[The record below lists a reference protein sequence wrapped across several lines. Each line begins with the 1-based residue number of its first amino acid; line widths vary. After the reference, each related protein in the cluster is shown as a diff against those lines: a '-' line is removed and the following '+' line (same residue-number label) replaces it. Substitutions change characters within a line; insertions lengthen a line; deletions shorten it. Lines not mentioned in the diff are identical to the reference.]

1 MAVVVTVMVTVVAV
15 DRGQKAKKR
24 RKEEGKSSTNQ
35 YKSHTRVA
43 ERRRRRRGRRKQSGW
58 KRSRRLME
66 YNCNLIAKRGGC
78 LAESKRGSTWFCS
91 RLSPFVTNCSHSLIS
106 EAAVNCAVV
115 LCRRRCCYSVLFC
128 CLRSF
133 VVVIRHNRKGEG
145 VKERKLKS
153 KGWVC
158 NPATWKR
165 DTRDS
170 VDAQLKEIDLIGAM
184 TAKGRQKKEGKAKQ
198 CTFCFERQRRRYG
211 DDALSSSAEYTL
223 NGLSQLVLVA

>member
-15 DRGQKAKKR
+15 DRCQKTKNTEKKKGR
-24 RKEEGKSSTNQ
+24 VQLININHIPELLKEG
-35 YKSHTRVA
+35 
-43 ERRRRRRGRRKQSGW
+43 ERGRKQSGW
-58 KRSRRLME
+58 KKGRRLME

-91 RLSPFVTNCSHSLIS
+91 RLSPFVSNCSRSLIS

-158 NPATWKR
+158 NPATWKGE
-165 DTRDS
+165 TLETVS
-170 VDAQLKEIDLIGAM
+170 M
-184 TAKGRQKKEGKAKQ
+184 HSW
-198 CTFCFERQRRRYG
+198 RR
-211 DDALSSSAEYTL
+211 
-223 NGLSQLVLVA
+223 